1 MTGNR
6 VTGPTT
12 SSKTGDPH
20 VEHGDHPGEGRST
33 LRRARWHWSNR
44 PMTGPRTSRRAAP
57 WRGASL
63 TGRSPRRRG
72 CRGSSSGRRGQH
84 VGPTGSRARIDSG
97 RRSRGEGRLLGD
109 GRFLGQELVTGDT
122 EQRRAAV
129 LWQRPLDWLAEIP
142 VSGASPDTS
151 RRRRQRSWLGALEGA
166 DYDPARQRCGA
177 GKFEGCSPD
186 VIGELQRRG
195 APVISFE
202 GGANDVAALRR
213 KADTPSDL
221 RP

>member
-1 MTGNR
+1 MR
-6 VTGPTT
+6 PSLAVHRA
-12 SSKTGDPH
+12 D
-20 VEHGDHPGEGRST
+20 VDVEGRLAVAEANTSD
-33 LRRARWHWSNR
+33 RQARGRGSIPGGGHEV
-44 PMTGPRTSRRAAP
+44 RAACL
-57 WRGASL
+57 A
-63 TGRSPRRRG
+63 TDA
-72 CRGSSSGRRGQH
+72 SSGRNSS
-84 VGPTGSRARIDSG
+84 P
-97 RRSRGEGRLLGD
+97 
-109 GRFLGQELVTGDT
+109 GDT